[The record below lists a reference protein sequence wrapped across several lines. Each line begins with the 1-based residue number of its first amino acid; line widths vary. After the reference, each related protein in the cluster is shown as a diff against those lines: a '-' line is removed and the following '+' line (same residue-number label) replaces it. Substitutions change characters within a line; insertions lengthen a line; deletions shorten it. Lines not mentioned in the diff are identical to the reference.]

1 MLFDSHCHLDYLAR
15 DGDLDAVIARAR
27 DAGVDA
33 MITICTKLSEFEM
46 VREIAAHHDGIW
58 CSLGV
63 HPHEAA
69 EEGQRTATRLIEL
82 SQATEVVGI
91 GETGLDYFYEHSP
104 REAQQDSFRAHIA
117 AARETGL
124 PLIVH
129 ARDADQDTV
138 AILQEEHAKGSFGGV
153 IHCFTAGPELAQ
165 AALDI
170 GFYISVAG
178 IVTFKKA
185 EDLRAVVRDVPLD
198 RLLIET
204 DAPYLAPVPMRG
216 KRNEPSFVAHTAA
229 AVAKLKDLTV
239 TDLAQA
245 TSDNAFRL
253 FSKARRPDRL

>member
-1 MLFDSHCHLDYLAR
+1 M
-15 DGDLDAVIARAR
+15 
-27 DAGVDA
+27 
-33 MITICTKLSEFEM
+33 
-46 VREIAAHHDGIW
+46 
-58 CSLGV
+58 
-63 HPHEAA
+63 
-69 EEGQRTATRLIEL
+69 
-82 SQATEVVGI
+82 
-91 GETGLDYFYEHSP
+91 
-104 REAQQDSFRAHIA
+104 
-117 AARETGL
+117 
-124 PLIVH
+124 
-129 ARDADQDTV
+129 

-153 IHCFTAGPELAQ
+153 IHCFTAGPELAK

-170 GFYISVAG
+170 GFYISIAG

>member
-27 DAGVDA
+27 DAGVEA
-33 MITICTKLSEFEM
+33 MITICTKLSEFEI
-46 VREIAAHHDGIW
+46 VRDIAARHDGIW

-69 EEGQRTATRLIEL
+69 EEGQRTAARLIEL
-82 SQATEVVGI
+82 SRAAEVVGI

-104 REAQQDSFRAHIA
+104 REAQRDSFRAHIEA
-117 AARETGL
+117 SRETGL

-129 ARDADQDTV
+129 ARDADEDTIS
-138 AILQEEHAKGSFGGV
+138 ILREEHAKGPFGGV
-153 IHCFTAGPELAQ
+153 IHCFTAGPELAR

-170 GFYISVAG
+170 GFYISIAG

-185 EDLRAVVRDVPLD
+185 EELRAVVRDVPLD

-204 DAPYLAPVPMRG
+204 DAPYLAPVPKRG

-229 AVAKLKDLTV
+229 AVAELKELSV
-239 TDLAQA
+239 ADLARA
-245 TSDNAFRL
+245 TSENAFRL
-253 FSKARRPDRL
+253 FAKARRPGSV